1 MRAVVVACHVR
12 VKAPLALSDP
22 RHRSNMLADY
32 PHDVSVEF
40 DNDVY
45 TQSLRAF
52 YHDGSIAHRRVCII
66 LVTRHHIRLANAFV
80 QTLRAELQAA
90 VRLDEEQFHSNA
102 ALQFA
107 LRRIGVPLIDAVS
120 WLYEHEN

>member
-1 MRAVVVACHVR
+1 MFLKLYRKCIIKKQIDETRNEKHGSGTRRVLTHQLRYKMRAVVVACHVR

-40 DNDVY
+40 DDDVY

-52 YHDGSIAHRRVCII
+52 YHNGSIA
-66 LVTRHHIRLANAFV
+66 L
-80 QTLRAELQAA
+80 LQ
-90 VRLDEEQFHSNA
+90 
-102 ALQFA
+102 
-107 LRRIGVPLIDAVS
+107 
-120 WLYEHEN
+120 